1 VIYNNKIYLLL
12 YSMNINFFLKL
23 LSILCRVDPSLSFI
37 KARIPILGVV
47 EKEWRLRD
55 FVRFAD

>member
-55 FVRFAD
+55 FARFAD